1 MNFLISGHS
10 VIGLLAAMGFAV
22 GLWTRYS
29 DSPRVPAA
37 PLENSNTTED
47 STQSPALSPPTA
59 EGELGEAGPTLSSDT
74 ARKAS
79 STSTTLAEDLA
90 SSNGTGE
97 AFINILP
104 SIAVPI
110 QRADLAVSID
120 GPLSELYVQ
129 EGSLVEAGE
138 LLALI
143 DDRIAKASA
152 EAARAAA
159 NRTAALLSAT
169 TKVTL
174 AEQYLE
180 RIQAAAGKDA
190 ASGIEVDEA
199 HSKLEE
205 AKAQVQDCKE
215 SKQEAEAR
223 LAIELARLQSHEVR
237 APFQGVVVKVHKRL
251 GETLGRDQVL
261 ITLVNVDTLRAE
273 IFIPVELIT
282 RIHRDESIEIYADLP
297 GTPALQ
303 GRITH
308 IDPLIDAATG
318 TIRITVEMDNRET
331 QLPAGF
337 AIKLRFPAT

>member
-1 MNFLISGHS
+1 MPVTSMPAESSAQNSTES
-10 VIGLLAAMGFAV
+10 QSLAG
-22 GLWTRYS
+22 S
-29 DSPRVPAA
+29 
-37 PLENSNTTED
+37 
-47 STQSPALSPPTA
+47 A
-59 EGELGEAGPTLSSDT
+59 EGKVEEADRMAFYDSEDNSPTRQLVGESAVQNS
-74 ARKAS
+74 AS
-79 STSTTLAEDLA
+79 ES
-90 SSNGTGE
+90 
-97 AFINILP
+97 FINILP

-120 GPLSELYVQ
+120 GPLCELYVQ
-129 EGSLVEAGE
+129 EGEEVEAGT

-143 DDRIAKASA
+143 DNRIAKASA

-180 RIQAAAGKDA
+180 RIEAAAQKNA

-205 AKAQVQDCKE
+205 AKAQVQDCAE
-215 SKQEAEAR
+215 SKREAEAR

-237 APFQGVVVKVHKRL
+237 APFTGIVVKVHKRL

-261 ITLVNVDTLRAE
+261 ITLVNVETLRAE

-282 RIHRDESIEIYADLP
+282 KIHRDAPIEVYADLP

-303 GRITH
+303 GTITH

-318 TIRITVEMDNRET
+318 TIRITVDIDNRKT

-337 AIKLRFPAT
+337 AIKLRLPTA

>member
-1 MNFLISGHS
+1 MPVTS
-10 VIGLLAAMGFAV
+10 VKEESNAQKSTESQSLVASAEGNVEEADRIDF
-22 GLWTRYS
+22 Y
-29 DSPRVPAA
+29 DPENHA
-37 PLENSNTTED
+37 PSNGRLGESTSNSN
-47 STQSPALSPPTA
+47 A
-59 EGELGEAGPTLSSDT
+59 SD
-74 ARKAS
+74 
-79 STSTTLAEDLA
+79 
-90 SSNGTGE
+90 

-110 QRADLAVSID
+110 QKADLAVSID

-129 EGSLVEAGE
+129 EGEEVEAGA

-143 DDRIAKASA
+143 DNRIAKASA

-159 NRTAALLSAT
+159 SRTAALLSAT

-180 RIQAAAGKDA
+180 RIQAAAKKNA

-205 AKAQVQDCKE
+205 AKAQVQDCAE
-215 SKQEAEAR
+215 SKREAEAR

-237 APFQGVVVKVHKRL
+237 APFAGIVVKVHKRL

-261 ITLVNVDTLRAE
+261 ITLVNVETLRAE
-273 IFIPVELIT
+273 IFIPVEEIT
-282 RIHRDESIEIYADLP
+282 KVHRNAPIDVYADLP
-297 GTPALQ
+297 RTPALQ
-303 GRITH
+303 GKITH

-318 TIRITVEMDNRET
+318 TIRITVVIDNRET

-337 AIKLRFPAT
+337 ALKLRLPQI